1 MFYIKKKINWLHNTS
16 CELTIQDLKP
26 GPMLSSHLLEV
37 NQVWIHYL
45 KKKKF
50 WITFMSRNTIT
61 ADQTLAKNH
70 IRGVQRIREQHI
82 KFLLSTMSIII
93 RCSSISFLG
102 HIGKDLF
109 SRLVSNTKINH
120 MTYTWEFQGNL
131 EAKLL
136 LQKAHKFN
144 QAVFLLKFTITKR
157 IFQLAM

>member
-1 MFYIKKKINWLHNTS
+1 MN
-16 CELTIQDLKP
+16 P
-26 GPMLSSHLLEV
+26 LSE
-37 NQVWIHYL
+37 

-120 MTYTWEFQGNL
+120 MTYT
-131 EAKLL
+131 
-136 LQKAHKFN
+136 
-144 QAVFLLKFTITKR
+144 
-157 IFQLAM
+157 